1 MFSHIVTNIKD
12 TNKLRDLFE
21 SKSNIEFDSVKREV
35 YNLTEILN
43 TKDEK
48 LLNNIFCKIKT
59 GRKDN
64 VLVILYLDYMQDIE
78 KINKNQIMTSNCLI
92 LKETI

>member
-12 TNKLRDLFE
+12 TSKLKDLFE
-21 SKSNIEFDSVKREV
+21 SESTIKFDSVKREI

-43 TKDEK
+43 AKDEK
-48 LLNNIFCKIKT
+48 LLNNIFYKIKT

-64 VLVILYLDYMQDIE
+64 VLVILYLDHMKDIE
-78 KINKNQIMTSNCLI
+78 KINKNEIMTSNCLI